1 MTYTP
6 REEQEVIISYDRE
19 LDEWHYYG
27 DCPPLNR
34 KWRAHVQATL
44 EMVEENGQ
52 ITLLEGVISGNVI
65 IKAKQ
70 KLSEEQKAINAER
83 LKQANQARIKS

>member
-1 MTYTP
+1 MATTP

-34 KWRAHVQATL
+34 KWRQHVKADRETI
-44 EMVEENGQ
+44 EETGQ
-52 ITLLEGVISGNVI
+52 ISLLEGTITGNVI
-65 IKAKQ
+65 LQ
-70 KLSEEQKAINAER
+70 KKISEEQRRAMAER
-83 LKQANQARIKS
+83 MKASPINSKPQE